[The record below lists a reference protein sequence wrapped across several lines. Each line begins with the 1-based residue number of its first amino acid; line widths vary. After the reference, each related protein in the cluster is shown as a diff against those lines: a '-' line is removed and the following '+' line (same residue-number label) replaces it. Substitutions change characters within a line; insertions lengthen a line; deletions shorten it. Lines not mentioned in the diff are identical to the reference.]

1 MEKEMTMTEDIVSIS
16 ATDCKTL
23 AAAVTAVGLVE
34 TFKGKGPFTLFDPTD
49 AAFSAI
55 QLEVDK
61 LLKPENKS
69 ELYKIWTYYV
79 VSVKTKAADL
89 KDKQELTTV
98 EGGKLEVT
106 VKDGKVTVGVEQKL
120 QLLIMKH
127 QTE

>member
-34 TFKGKGPFTLFDPTD
+34 TFKGKGPFTLFAPTD

-69 ELYKIWTYYV
+69 ELYKIWTYHV